1 MDGTNKLFEKEDWFM
16 NAAQTFE
23 MVRTVTEQIT
33 TPEEND
39 TVILFGAGGLGV
51 MSLSA
56 LQTEHKVT
64 AFCDN
69 DKNKA
74 GTMIEG
80 LPCISPAQLLDYPKA
95 FVLISSAK
103 YYSSIHQQLGQMEI
117 RHCSLDAYIVQK
129 HWAEFERVF
138 DILDND
144 AKQIYAGILL
154 CRVSGD
160 NSEAEKYFCGNPS
173 FAIPKFDYL
182 LHPRGGF
189 IDCGAFVGDTVE
201 EMVKHSFGTVPV
213 IYAFEP
219 NARNYAA
226 LRKRVSFLRDIWAL
240 EPETIICENAGVGI
254 KSATLSFVAGY
265 QYIGTQITH
274 NLDAAGNVKV
284 VSIDEYL
291 KEKGNPTIALIKADI
306 ESYEWDMIHG
316 AKETIQRCKPKL
328 AISIYHSV
336 YDFFRIPLYL
346 KKLVP
351 EYHFTV
357 RHHSLAD
364 EETTLYCYV

>member
-1 MDGTNKLFEKEDWFM
+1 M

-80 LPCISPAQLLDYPKA
+80 VPCISPAQLLDYPKA
-95 FVLISSAK
+95 FVLIGSVK
-103 YYSSIHQQLGQMEI
+103 HYSSIHQQLSQMEI

-129 HWAEFERVF
+129 HWAEFESVF
-138 DILDND
+138 DILDDD
-144 AKQIYAGILL
+144 AKKIYAGILL

-160 NSEAEKYFCGNPS
+160 NSEAEKYFCGNPYFS
-173 FAIPKFDYL
+173 LPKFNYL
-182 LHPRGGF
+182 CQYGAGGGF
-189 IDCGAFVGDTVE
+189 
-201 EMVKHSFGTVPV
+201 

-219 NARNYAA
+219 NDRNYAA
-226 LRKRVSFLRDIWAL
+226 LRKRVSFLCDIWAL
-240 EPETIICENAGVGI
+240 EPERIICENAGVGM
-254 KSATLSFVAGY
+254 KSAALSFIAGD

-274 NLDAAGNVKV
+274 NLDTTGNVRV

>member
-1 MDGTNKLFEKEDWFM
+1 M
-16 NAAQTFE
+16 NAAQIFE

-33 TPEEND
+33 IPEEND

-56 LQTEHKVT
+56 LQAEHKVT

-69 DKNKA
+69 DKNKV

-80 LPCISPAQLLDYPKA
+80 VPCISPAQLLYYPNA
-95 FVLISSAK
+95 FVLIGSVK
-103 YYSSIHQQLGQMEI
+103 HYSSIHQQLSQMEI

-129 HWAEFERVF
+129 HWAEFESVF
-138 DILDND
+138 DILDDD
-144 AKQIYAGILL
+144 AKKIYAGILL

-160 NSEAEKYFCGNPS
+160 NSEAEKYFCGNPYFS
-173 FAIPKFDYL
+173 LPKFNYL
-182 LHPRGGF
+182 FQYGAGGGF

-201 EMVKHSFGTVPV
+201 EMIKHSLGSVPV

-219 NARNYAA
+219 NDRNYAA
-226 LRKRVSFLRDIWAL
+226 LRKRVSFLCDIWAL
-240 EPETIICENAGVGI
+240 EPERIICENAGVGM
-254 KSATLSFVAGY
+254 KSAALSFIAGD

-274 NLDAAGNVKV
+274 NLDTTGNVRV

-306 ESYEWDMIHG
+306 ESYEWDMLHG

-328 AISIYHSV
+328 AICIYHSV

-364 EETTLYCYV
+364 EETMLYCFISERK

>member
-1 MDGTNKLFEKEDWFM
+1 M
-16 NAAQTFE
+16 NAAQIFE

-33 TPEEND
+33 IPEENN

-56 LQTEHKVT
+56 LQAEHKVT

-69 DKNKA
+69 DKNKI

-80 LPCISPAQLLDYPKA
+80 LPCISPKQLLDYPKA
-95 FVLISSAK
+95 FVLIGTVK
-103 YYSSIHQQLGQMEI
+103 YYSSIHQQLNQMKI
-117 RHCSLDAYIVQK
+117 HHCSLDAYIVRE
-129 HWAEFERVF
+129 HWAEFETVF
-138 DILDND
+138 DILDDD
-144 AKQIYAGILL
+144 AKKIYAGILL
-154 CRVSGD
+154 CRVCGD
-160 NSEAEKYFCGNPS
+160 ISEAEKYFCSNPY
-173 FAIPKFDYL
+173 FVLPKFNDL
-182 LHPRGGF
+182 SLPRGGF

-201 EMVKHSFGTVPV
+201 EMVKYSLGSVPM

-219 NARNYAA
+219 NGRSYAA
-226 LRKRVSFLRDIWAL
+226 LRKRVSFLCDIWAL
-240 EPETIICENAGVGI
+240 DPERIICENAGVGM
-254 KSATLSFVAGY
+254 KSETLSFVAGD
-265 QYIGTQITH
+265 QQAGTQITH
-274 NLDAAGNVKV
+274 DLDATGNVKV

-291 KEKGNPTIALIKADI
+291 KEAGNPTIALIKADI

-316 AKETIQRCKPKL
+316 AKETIQRCKPQL
-328 AISIYHSV
+328 AICIYHSV

-357 RHHSLAD
+357 RHHSIAD
-364 EETTLYCYV
+364 RETVLYCYV